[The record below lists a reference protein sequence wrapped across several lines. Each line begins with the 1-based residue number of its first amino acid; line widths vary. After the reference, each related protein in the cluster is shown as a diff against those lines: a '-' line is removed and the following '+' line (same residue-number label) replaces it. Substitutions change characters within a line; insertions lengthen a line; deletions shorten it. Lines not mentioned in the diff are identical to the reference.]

1 MKVLYTDEVLF
12 FMDGFLLWKKNFL
25 GKKDKSN
32 KGEIDKKIKPLVDEI
47 NKLDNYFTTSSC
59 SGRICILI
67 EPESESK
74 KDFKFLYQSHDRT
87 NFRDL
92 KKKLEKIPK
101 NKLRFRFES
110 MILHV
115 ACKNLDD
122 ADSLLKKAK
131 KLFKHSG
138 IISVKDKFVIEIRD
152 SGFIE
157 AVIAI
162 NGKLV
167 VNDNYL
173 KILVSEA
180 NKKLDLAYKRI
191 NLLKKVI

>member
-1 MKVLYTDEVLF
+1 
-12 FMDGFLLWKKNFL
+12 MDGFLLWKKNFL
-25 GKKDKSN
+25 DKKDKSN

-47 NKLDNYFTTSSC
+47 NKLGNYFTTSSC

-67 EPESESK
+67 EPESGLK
-74 KDFKFLYQSHDRT
+74 KNFKFLYQSHDKVS
-87 NFRDL
+87 FKDL
-92 KKKLEKIPK
+92 KEKLEKIPK

-122 ADSLLKKAK
+122 ADSLLKKTK

-173 KILVSEA
+173 KILMNEA
-180 NKKLDLAYKRI
+180 NKKLDLTHKRI